1 MGLRQKQIIERRNQ
15 QLEELSKSLAAAE
28 KQVERLT
35 DVLTKDRRD
44 IHTQR
49 TIIGELQ
56 AEIERLQA
64 VVDAVDNLMK
74 QPRRNSNPRYG
85 QAWERLASA
94 RAAVEDEVR
103 CDVLTKDREI
113 QKAFEYGYNSG
124 HMDSCM
130 LAWKEYCGV
139 RE

>member
-1 MGLRQKQIIERRNQ
+1 MGLRQKQIIERRNK
-15 QLEELSKSLAAAE
+15 QLEEMSKSLAASD

-35 DVLTKDRRD
+35 AVLTKDRRD

-49 TIIGELQ
+49 VIIGELQ
-56 AEIERLQA
+56 AEINRL
-64 VVDAVDNLMK
+64 
-74 QPRRNSNPRYG
+74 
-85 QAWERLASA
+85 
-94 RAAVEDEVR
+94 ED
-103 CDVLTKDREI
+103 EI

-139 RE
+139 KE